1 MGHDHFGFGGFGR
14 HGHGGGRGGFF
25 GRFGGGGPGGFM
37 GAGLR
42 AAKMFAAG
50 DLQLIILSLLSE
62 KPRHGYDIIKALEE
76 HSSGLYTPSPGMV
89 YPALTYLEEAG
100 YAVSEA
106 DGNKKLFKITPEGSD
121 HFAKNKSTADEA
133 LSNLALFGQKMA
145 KVREQMASD
154 EAESAEDERWAGNP
168 RDQAKKEWRHMK
180 MELHE
185 IKHELK
191 AAIFEKLGASTE
203 EKKRVLDVLRKAI
216 AEIRKH

>member
-1 MGHDHFGFGGFGR
+1 MRHEDFGFGGFGR

-25 GRFGGGGPGGFM
+25 GRFGGGGFM

-50 DLQLIILSLLSE
+50 DLQLLILSLLTE
-62 KPRHGYDIIKALEE
+62 KPRHGYDIIKALEV

-100 YAVSEA
+100 YALSETE
-106 DGNKKLFKITPEGSD
+106 GNKKLFKITLEGSEY
-121 HFAKNKSTADEA
+121 FAKNKAVADEA

-145 KVREQMASD
+145 KMRDQMAND
-154 EAESAEDERWAGNP
+154 EAEDEKWAGGP
-168 RDQAKKEWRHMK
+168 RDQVKKEWRQMK

-191 AAIFEKLGASTE
+191 AAIFEKLHAPME
-203 EKKRVLDVLRKAI
+203 EKKRVLEVLRKAI
-216 AEIRKH
+216 AEIRK